1 MHRPKVKNAPAILLA
16 IVLISLFAFL
26 LGWSRLLSIRSIEIS
41 AGGNEVIIT
50 SIVEPS
56 LARVGLPMARVSSE
70 RIRREIL
77 HQTWVANVIVNRRWL
92 ARDLRIN
99 VTSRVPVAQYVDLDG
114 STKYFDRSGYTF
126 VTPHPMPAL
135 PVVTFTGSTGTLRSA
150 IAQFLSAAPADL
162 VAHMS
167 SLEIDAHGNI
177 SMAASISGHSKLL
190 IAWGTRTEEPL
201 KVQVIQALL
210 ALKENKNI
218 TVIDVTNPLSP
229 IVK

>member
-1 MHRPKVKNAPAILLA
+1 
-16 IVLISLFAFL
+16 
-26 LGWSRLLSIRSIEIS
+26 
-41 AGGNEVIIT
+41 
-50 SIVEPS
+50 
-56 LARVGLPMARVSSE
+56 
-70 RIRREIL
+70 
-77 HQTWVANVIVNRRWL
+77 
-92 ARDLRIN
+92 
-99 VTSRVPVAQYVDLDG
+99 
-114 STKYFDRSGYTF
+114 
-126 VTPHPMPAL
+126 MPAL